1 MRKIAIDPGFGG
13 FKVAEVQNGTLSVHT
28 IPAVVGIG
36 STDLGYLGTGFGRQ
50 NKHKPHTVTVDG
62 TEYLV
67 GQNVHRYAPPVE
79 RLDYQRL
86 ANGPELRALL
96 YAALWKITG
105 AGTHTVA
112 LMVGLPV
119 EIVQDRKL
127 TQDTLR
133 TLRGWLVGDHRFAVD
148 GESVTLTIVAVKG
161 LAQPVGSY
169 FAWGADVNGAWRMS
183 REALRK
189 PVAIC
194 DIGFNTLDLFAV
206 QNGEV
211 FGRFTGG
218 DTLGMHRTADAIVRH
233 VRRTYRH
240 TLSLAEADSLMREY
254 LETGHAIFYHPGGEH
269 DLATAVSQALDNTFA
284 GISQFIRQHWER
296 GTRFRYLLIT
306 GGGAQALQEKLLAQY
321 PQAVILPDPVTANA
335 AGMAKFALRPRVFPA
350 VQPC

>member
-13 FKVAEVQNGTLSVHT
+13 FKVAEVQNVSLTVHT

-36 STDLGYLGTGFGRQ
+36 STELGYLGTGFGRQ

-62 TEYLV
+62 TGYLV
-67 GQNVHRYAPPVE
+67 GQNVHRFAPPVE

-86 ANGPELRALL
+86 ADGAELRALL
-96 YAALWKITG
+96 YVSLWKITG
-105 AGTHTVA
+105 AGNHTIA

-119 EIVQDRKL
+119 EIVQDKKL
-127 TQDTLR
+127 TQETLR
-133 TLRGWLVGDHRFAVD
+133 TLRSWLVGDHRFVVD
-148 GESVTLTIVAVKG
+148 GETVTLTIVAVKG

-169 FAWGADVNGAWRMS
+169 FAWGADVNGKWRIS
-183 REALRK
+183 REALQK

-206 QNGEV
+206 QSGEV

-218 DTLGMHRTADAIVRH
+218 DRLGMHRTADAIVRH
-233 VRRTYRH
+233 VRQTYRH
-240 TLSLAEADSLMREY
+240 TLSLAEADALMRDY
-254 LETGHAIFYHPGGEH
+254 LTTGRAVFFYPGGEH
-269 DLATAVSQALDNTFA
+269 DLAVPVRQALDTTFA

-296 GTRFRYLLIT
+296 GTGFRYLLVT
-306 GGGAQALQEKLLAQY
+306 GGGAQALKARLLAQY

-335 AGMAKFALRPRVFPA
+335 AGMAKFAVRPRVFPE
-350 VQPC
+350 VQ